1 MKKRRA
7 NIFIRMIFVVLVT
20 MIRNSKNLYKHLR
33 RRGVPVIVWVLNEE
47 EEFQEALDIFGEQ
60 IDGMMTDCPTK
71 LVTFVKQW
79 EMM

>member
-7 NIFIRMIFVVLVT
+7 NIFIRMVFVVLVT

-33 RRGVPVIVWVLNEE
+33 KRGVPVIVWVLNEE
-47 EEFQEALDIFGEQ
+47 EEFQEAHDIFGEQ